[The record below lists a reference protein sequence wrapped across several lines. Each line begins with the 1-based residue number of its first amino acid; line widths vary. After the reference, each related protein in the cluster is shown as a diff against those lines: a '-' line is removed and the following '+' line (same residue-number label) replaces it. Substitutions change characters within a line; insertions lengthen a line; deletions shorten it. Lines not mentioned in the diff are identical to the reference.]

1 MASTESSPLRQRVE
15 RNDSDGRLEVD
26 CASVMSF
33 NASDVGY
40 DPNVKKTSFRIGDEG
55 DEHEKQQQQQ
65 LHWFSRICINLVA
78 YIQNHCAALLTSGF
92 IFLVLSAG
100 SVGLCVTYF
109 GALQSG
115 VEDDVLDLATETG
128 KYFGDQLD
136 RATLPLLSLS
146 QMVAELGVFHRLA
159 QEIGAA
165 HQPGSLD
172 YRSETRRNLTNSM
185 CEDPA
190 VVARYDRVAQTIESN
205 SRMQDYIMLLE
216 LAPYGVV
223 CLLHPRINGT
233 DYTRQHPLSTN
244 VVLGMDYFSEPLLGL
259 GEDSITSSNPIVLNG
274 PDKLE
279 IPCRNPTRG
288 REGGGCRDRGYVA
301 SVMEAR
307 LPIQVPGYRIEL
319 QNGTS
324 SSDVYPFWGFAIA
337 KIHWNAM
344 VEDSK
349 VFQNFAKKGYEF
361 QLTRQDH
368 SENHTIVTKVLAQS
382 LTYND
387 RYWLGHDSMI
397 TTTIPTVYG
406 ETWSMTVCYK
416 AAAPWR
422 VWVIPLL
429 IVLCFCVSYLV
440 FKLILQKQEHINMKG
455 EARAQESKVQTER
468 NMTAYFAHELRNPLS
483 AMDSALKAMPD
494 EELTEPVKEL
504 ITGMRLCSAF
514 MSSIMNNLLDVRKI
528 EEGQLT
534 LKRSPI
540 NVENLVQSLH
550 RMFLPNVRLGVDFI
564 WRSDISN
571 DDRKWVIG
579 DNHRLRQIFTN
590 VITNALKY
598 TTSGSVTISIGWEDS
613 YQSTSEAGS
622 LVTDVTARET
632 TEEPPTEQSV
642 PCPSCT
648 FGPVDTVHVF
658 RESASNDIEKNQ
670 PFKSRGESPL
680 AQPKSIMKSSN
691 HTPVNNTNGETR
703 QQQQQQ
709 QLANGGESP
718 PPPPP
723 RLRFECADTGP
734 GILKSHQKELF
745 KKFVQRG
752 GAPGTGLGL
761 AISKHLVDLMGG
773 EIYYESDPTVKPGSS
788 CVVLLPLPL
797 CMAPSPPDKPGGET
811 KPDLEVKDAPIQ
823 EPMSLLIVDDIKMNR
838 TMLKRRFQKGVIPN
852 GTIVEAPT
860 GEKALEMCE
869 QQSFDVIVMD
879 QYMEDAG
886 GILLGTD
893 TIAALRRMGV
903 QSLIVGCSGN
913 DIENEFLEAGADL
926 CWQKPLPTN
935 GKIILQLNKYLKSS
949 SRRS

>member
-1 MASTESSPLRQRVE
+1 MRQRVE
-15 RNDSDGRLEVD
+15 RIDSEGRLEVD
-26 CASVMSF
+26 SASVMSF
-33 NASDVGY
+33 NANDMAY
-40 DPNVKKTSFRIGDEG
+40 DPTHKTKFRIRDER
-55 DEHEKQQQQQ
+55 DEHEKQKQKQRKF
-65 LHWFSRICINLVA
+65 HWFIHWFIRICIDLMT
-78 YIQNHCAALLTSGF
+78 YIQSHYAALLTAGF
-92 IFLVLSAG
+92 IFVVLSAG

-109 GALQSG
+109 SALQSG
-115 VEDDVLDLATETG
+115 VEDEALDLAVETG

-146 QMVAELGVFHRLA
+146 QMVAELGVFHRLS
-159 QEIGAA
+159 QEIGAPDR
-165 HQPGSLD
+165 PGSLE
-172 YRSETRRNLTNSM
+172 YRSKTQRNLTNTM
-185 CEDPA
+185 CENAA
-190 VVARYDRVAQTIESN
+190 VVARYDRVAETIETN

-223 CLLHPRINGT
+223 CLLHPQINGS
-233 DYTRQHPLSTN
+233 DYTREHPLSSN
-244 VVLGMDYFSEPLLGL
+244 VVLGLDYFSKPLLGL
-259 GEDSITSSNPIVLNG
+259 GQDSITSSNPITLNG

-288 REGGGCRDRGYVA
+288 REGGGCRDRGYLA

-307 LPIQVPGYRIEL
+307 LSIRVPGYRMEI

-324 SSDVYPFWGFAIA
+324 AVEYPFWGFAVA
-337 KIHWNAM
+337 KIHWNAI

-349 VFQNFAKKGYEF
+349 LFQNFARKGYEF
-361 QLTRQDH
+361 QLTRQDR
-368 SENHTIVTKVLAQS
+368 SENNTIVTKVLAQS
-382 LTYND
+382 LTFND
-387 RYWLGHDSMI
+387 RHLLGHDSMV
-397 TTTIPTVYG
+397 TTMIPTSYG
-406 ETWSMTVCYK
+406 ETWTMAVCYK
-416 AAAPWR
+416 SSAPWR

-455 EARAQESKVQTER
+455 EARAQESKVETER

-483 AMDSALKAMPD
+483 AMDSALKAIPD
-494 EELTEPVKEL
+494 EELTDPVKEL

-528 EEGQLT
+528 EEGQLI

-564 WRSDISN
+564 CRSDITT
-571 DDRKWVIG
+571 DDRKWVVG

-598 TTSGSVTISIGWEDS
+598 TTSGSVTISIGWEDTH
-613 YQSTSEAGS
+613 QSTSEAGS
-622 LVTDVTARET
+622 LVTDATARET
-632 TEEPPTEQSV
+632 TEEPAVDPSG
-642 PCPSCT
+642 PSCT
-648 FGPVDTVHVF
+648 FGTVDTVHMIP
-658 RESASNDIEKNQ
+658 EAANYDIETNQ
-670 PFKSRGESPL
+670 PPKSRFEPSL
-680 AQPKSIMKSSN
+680 VQPKSIMKSSN
-691 HTPVNNTNGETR
+691 HTPVNNNHGE
-703 QQQQQQ
+703 Q
-709 QLANGGESP
+709 QLPPGESSP
-718 PPPPP
+718 PSP

-761 AISKHLVDLMGG
+761 AISKHLVDLMDG

-797 CMAPSPPDKPGGET
+797 CMAPSSPEMTSGEK

-838 TMLKRRFQKGVIPN
+838 TMLKRRFQKGVVPN
-852 GTIVEAPT
+852 GTIAEAPT
-860 GEKALEMCE
+860 GEIALEMCG
-869 QQSFDVIVMD
+869 QQSFDVIIMD

-949 SRRS
+949 RRRS